1 MRTTKKI
8 ILIFTFV
15 FAMTGMMPAGAL
27 AAETNVSPA
36 ASAAS
41 EASAEETADTT
52 ANTAD
57 NTAGTTEKS
66 ADTTAD
72 KTTDT
77 TDTTAK
83 TTDSTSNTASSGTSS
98 AKKTT
103 SSKQVKVLVSGLNA
117 YRNGRGSIT
126 VKWSKKSGALKYI
139 VQRYERGKDT
149 KYKTLATLKPSLT
162 RYYQPLGKVKLN
174 KTYCYRVYAVVKT
187 GTSASKSVSSVVPK
201 YKAVKNTLRIR
212 KKLRV
217 NTTAYTGGGI
227 TASGKRAA
235 VGRVAVDP
243 RVIKLGTWLYI
254 PGYGVC
260 QACDTGGAI
269 KGKKIDVYLNSRS
282 ACRNWGRRYK
292 NICILK

>member
-15 FAMTGMMPAGAL
+15 FAVAGMMPTGAL
-27 AAETNVSPA
+27 AAETSVSSDT
-36 ASAAS
+36 SAAAETS
-41 EASAEETADTT
+41 AGTADDTASDTTADTAGST
-52 ANTAD
+52 AEATE
-57 NTAGTTEKS
+57 NTAGTT
-66 ADTTAD
+66 
-72 KTTDT
+72 TDT
-77 TDTTAK
+77 ASNSSA
-83 TTDSTSNTASSGTSS
+83 STSSSSSSSSS
-98 AKKTT
+98 ASRTT
-103 SSKQVKVLVSGLNA
+103 SSRQVKVLVSGLNA
-117 YRNGRGSIT
+117 TRNGRGAIT
-126 VKWSKKSGALKYI
+126 VRWSKKSGALKYI

-162 RYYQPLGKVKLN
+162 RYYQPLGKVQLN

-187 GTSASKSVSSVVPK
+187 GTSATKSVSSAVPK
-201 YKAVKNTLRIR
+201 YKAVKNSLRIR

-282 ACRNWGRRYK
+282 ACRSWGRRYK